1 MTNPTLPH
9 LQIVARFA
17 ERDWR
22 NQPVKNFQQHCE
34 LVYALADGSVPT
46 KGDSL
51 ASVNRVRKTR
61 RSVWAL
67 EVRLIRSTSWMTP
80 DDFRAYFNAIADA
93 ALSVE
98 WPAEEINP

>member
-1 MTNPTLPH
+1 MTNPPLPPLH
-9 LQIVARFA
+9 IVADFA
-17 ERDWR
+17 ERGWR
-22 NQPVKNFQQHCE
+22 NPPVKNFQHCE
-34 LVYALADGSVPT
+34 LVYALADGSAPT
-46 KGDSL
+46 KGGSSL

-61 RSVWAL
+61 RSAWML